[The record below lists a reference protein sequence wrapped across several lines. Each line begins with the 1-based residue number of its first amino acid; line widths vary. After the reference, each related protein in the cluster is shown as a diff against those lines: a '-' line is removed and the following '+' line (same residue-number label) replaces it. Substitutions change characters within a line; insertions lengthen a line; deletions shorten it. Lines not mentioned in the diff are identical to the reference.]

1 MSELTDVFNQ
11 ASHGA
16 SRDLRQQLGVQIVL
30 SLNSVLRNGR
40 SYAEDNAVFTPVLD
54 QLQQAI
60 FSLIESDGDFEL
72 ELLDDG
78 VYVNRQSLR
87 FDSTSLPLVTN
98 LRAELRARGMYGMKA
113 LATPPRSDLRQ
124 LVRILSPRFTA
135 KVTPRGDAH
144 KPLVALSFKVQGAS
158 TEAVASLDRS
168 ARLVAAYAHAV
179 FFVDHSIQQLRV
191 AGELIP
197 LWAASRV
204 VQDLVD
210 LQRSTPQRFIQLAR
224 TKVVADEY
232 WGFHA
237 ANVAVL
243 AITFG
248 ARLGLAKRRR
258 HDLGMA
264 ALFHDVGVAAI
275 PAAMLERQGKLD
287 ERAQAA
293 LKSSPL
299 FAARAILRD
308 REVHPAA
315 LERALAAY
323 ECHLELVPPPGEPL
337 PEIGLAGRIL
347 NICESY
353 DALTT
358 PRPFRPARSH
368 AEALRVMTT
377 EEVFRFDPELIDLL
391 PAIVEPLLGDETS
404 LVPR

>member
-1 MSELTDVFNQ
+1 MSELSDVFDKTSR
-11 ASHGA
+11 AA
-16 SRDLRQQLGVQIVL
+16 SRELRQQLGSQIVL
-30 SLNSVLRNGR
+30 SLNSILRNAR
-40 SYAEDNAVFTPVLD
+40 SYSEDNAVFTPVLD
-54 QLQQAI
+54 QFQQAV
-60 FSLIESDGDFEL
+60 FSLIETDGEFEL
-72 ELLDDG
+72 ELVEDG
-78 VYVNRQSLR
+78 FYVNRQALR
-87 FDSTSLPLVTN
+87 FDAVNVPLRAN
-98 LRAELRARGMYGMKA
+98 LRTEMRVRGITGMKA
-113 LATPPRSDLRQ
+113 LATPPRGDLRL
-124 LVRILSPRFTA
+124 LVRIFSPRGAT
-135 KVTPRGDAH
+135 KVTARGDLR
-144 KPLVALSFKVQGAS
+144 KPFVALSFKVQGS
-158 TEAVASLDRS
+158 SSEAVASLDLS

-210 LQRSTPQRFIQLAR
+210 LQRATPQRFLHLAR

-258 HDLGMA
+258 YDLGMA
-264 ALFHDVGVAAI
+264 ALFHDMGVAAI
-275 PAAMLERQGKLD
+275 PSSMLERQGKLD

-293 LKSSPL
+293 LKASPL

-323 ECHLELVPPPGEPL
+323 ECHLDLVPADGEPL

-358 PRPFRPARSH
+358 PRPFRPARTH
-368 AEALRVMTT
+368 AQALRVMTT

-391 PAIVEPLLGDETS
+391 PAVVAPLLGEE
-404 LVPR
+404 